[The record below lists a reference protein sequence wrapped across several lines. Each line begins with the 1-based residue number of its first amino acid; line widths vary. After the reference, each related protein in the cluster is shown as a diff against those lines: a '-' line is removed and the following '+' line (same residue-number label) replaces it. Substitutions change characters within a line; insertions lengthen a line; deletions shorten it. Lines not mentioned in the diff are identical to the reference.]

1 MSVIHVRL
9 LQGAFT
15 ASQKQTIVQ
24 RLTDAMV
31 SIAGESM
38 RPGTRVVID
47 EIRSAASD
55 IGGQPLSAAGAG
67 LLASGQAA

>member
-1 MSVIHVRL
+1 L

-38 RPGTRVVID
+38 RPATRVVID
-47 EIRSAASD
+47 EIRSAASG
-55 IGGQPLSAAGAG
+55 IGGKPSSPAGVGA
-67 LLASGQAA
+67 LARGQAA